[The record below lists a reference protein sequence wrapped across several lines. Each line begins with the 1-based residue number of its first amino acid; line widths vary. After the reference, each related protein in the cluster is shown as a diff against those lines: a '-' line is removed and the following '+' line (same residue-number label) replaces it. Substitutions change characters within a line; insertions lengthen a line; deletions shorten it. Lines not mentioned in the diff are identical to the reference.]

1 MNKKKLREEI
11 QLDFIDL
18 WCNFSDKNPNID
30 KVRIGVAYLFETIAN
45 CQDDPRSETMKN
57 KIWDTI
63 QPK

>member
-1 MNKKKLREEI
+1 MNKKQLREEI

-18 WCNFSDKNPNID
+18 WCNFGDKNPNVD
-30 KVRIGVAYLFETIAN
+30 EVRTGVAYLYETIAN
-45 CQDDPRSETMKN
+45 YQDDPRSETMKN